1 MADRDE
7 PPYYYRLERQRFA
20 CIAYTVTGVFLFL
33 AILQWY
39 LFHIVDE
46 TNKYFTKNY
55 WIGIVFFML
64 SLLLILLFIFFED
77 LRFFTPV
84 NWIIT
89 FLIFECV
96 VVGVTTLIVRHYH
109 YHFMVSF
116 LVWAVVLVIFLI
128 FGSFLPHDLT
138 LDIVVLVIVGIVSL
152 IGGMYFLMLYIVANV
167 PYSFFVYRA
176 FFVFSVLLFIMYHA
190 QIINGGRFAEIR
202 DHDYLLAA
210 LILFFDFLLM
220 YIFTFQLAPKWTDD
234 CDENKNK
241 TNIFVVDKI
250 VQKGILPN
258 RLAMASNDTMDL

>member
-96 VVGVTTLIVRHYH
+96 VVGVTTLIVRHYQ
-109 YHFMVSF
+109 YHFM
-116 LVWAVVLVIFLI
+116 
-128 FGSFLPHDLT
+128 HDLT